1 MKNARLWFLLAALL
15 GLAACGAPQVDLT
28 VNLTG
33 DGVGAV
39 TSRPPGLTCRAQTCT
54 GSFDGGTRV
63 VLEAQ
68 PNPTSG
74 FTAWGG
80 ACTGSSCQVLL
91 DAPKTVTAAFER
103 TRYSLNVTRT
113 GAAQGRVVS
122 TPEGVD
128 CGDDCE
134 EVYKKGLKVSVQA
147 IPDEGALFG
156 GWQGDCSD
164 TGVVCLLELTADR
177 NVIAEFTFPP
187 PTVKSFT
194 VTPQSILAGQ
204 NARLEW
210 NVTGQGTVKL
220 TLTPGVGDVTGETS
234 TAVRP
239 SGTTTYTLTAESE
252 FGKVEKKVK
261 VGVEPSA
268 ALTVKVNGGGTVQS
282 IKPVNVILDCS
293 RSGGDCTEIFE
304 VGTSVTLQVTEGVL
318 LNWNGCDRPQGDTCT
333 LEMTGDKTVTA
344 TFP

>member
-15 GLAACGAPQVDLT
+15 GLAACGAPQVELT

-33 DGVGAV
+33 DGVGTV

-156 GWQGDCSD
+156 GWEGDCSD

-177 NVIAEFTFPP
+177 NVIAEFTFPA
-187 PTVKSFT
+187 PTVKSFKA
-194 VTPQSILAGQ
+194 TPPSILAGQ
-204 NARLEW
+204 SARLEW
-210 NVTGQGTVKL
+210 KVAGKGEIKL
-220 TLTPGVGDVTGETS
+220 ELAPAVGDVTGRTN
-234 TAVRP
+234 ALVNP
-239 SGTTTYTLTAESE
+239 SGTTTYTLRAESE
-252 FGKVEKKVK
+252 FGSVEKKVK
-261 VGVEPSA
+261 VEVRPSA
-268 ALTVKVNGGGTVQS
+268 TLTVKVNGGGTVAS
-282 IKPVNVILDCS
+282 VTPVNTVNCS

-304 VGTSVTLQVTEGVL
+304 VGTNVTLQATDGVL